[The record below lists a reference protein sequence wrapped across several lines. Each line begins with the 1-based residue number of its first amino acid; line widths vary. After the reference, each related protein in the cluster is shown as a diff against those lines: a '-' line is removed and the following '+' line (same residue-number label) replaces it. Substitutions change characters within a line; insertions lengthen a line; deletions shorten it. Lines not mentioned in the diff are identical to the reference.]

1 MASYQIYQFDGV
13 ALPLYNPET
22 DHSTGAAGS
31 TLRRSIGGVFD
42 TYGARQRLPDI
53 VPFGIRGIYAGG
65 DGNTLLVDHS
75 GNHILDHSGNRIL
88 VATAAQWLRLQVDEL
103 RSRIGVRGTIWRRR
117 WDNLAVAQWKT
128 ARLLSI
134 KESGNTELRTALA
147 EFDLAFETAHAAWRS
162 AAASTVSG
170 NLVSGGLL
178 GLNATSSGNAPVTD
192 PVITIAASGAITSI
206 VIGCVALGVDLRW
219 AGTLSPGQALVID
232 CGAMS
237 VLQAGGNAYSGLTLG
252 AGHTA
257 RGWLPL
263 NYGINVVTI
272 YANGAGTASIS
283 HYDKF
288 I

>member
-13 ALPLYNPET
+13 ALPLYNPEA

-31 TLRRSIGGVFD
+31 TLRQSIGGVFD
-42 TYGARQRLPDI
+42 TYGTRQRLPSS
-53 VPFGIRGIYAGG
+53 VQFGVRGIYAAG
-65 DGNTLLVDHS
+65 DGNTLLIDHA
-75 GNHILDHSGNRIL
+75 GNHIVDHSGNRIL
-88 VATAAQWLRLQVDEL
+88 VATAEQWLRLQVDAL
-103 RSRIGVRGTIWRRR
+103 RAKIGVRGTIWRRR
-117 WDNLAVAQWKT
+117 WQDLTVTQWKT

-134 KESGNTELRTALA
+134 QEKGNTELRTSMA

-170 NLVSGGLL
+170 NLVSGGYL
-178 GLNATSSGNAPVTD
+178 GLNVTSDGNAPVTD
-192 PVITIAASGAITSI
+192 PVITITASGTITSI
-206 VIGCVALGVDLRW
+206 AIVGVALGVDLRW
-219 AGTLSPGQALVID
+219 TGALYAGQSLVID

-237 VLQAGGNAYSGLTLG
+237 VLKAGVDAYVGLALG

-257 RGWLPL
+257 RGWLPVA
-263 NYGINVVTI
+263 YGINVLTV

-283 HYDKF
+283 HYNQF